1 MTEPSSR
8 EAPAAGSPVEIL
20 KSIGEIAGVLTG
32 LAFITGWLYWSTY
45 YSAFGLNPLEL
56 NFSVAVVS
64 VSPIQVALRDWQS
77 AESAASWAVMGA
89 LIGYIVLAILFV
101 HFRSGVHPRGQF
113 RARALLVVLAVG
125 MFAGGWMLGRYDARL
140 DSGCSSRLPTVAF
153 LTTAV
158 DPPTEADAAASCL
171 NNYLTC
177 KLVLHEKNTYYY
189 FQIPDCSSGSVAP
202 ATSGAGFASAE
213 LPDSEVRMIRVQ
225 RTLGW

>member
-8 EAPAAGSPVEIL
+8 EAPAAGSPDEIL

-64 VSPIQVALRDWQS
+64 VSPIQVALRDGQS

-113 RARALLVVLAVG
+113 RARALLVVLA
-125 MFAGGWMLGRYDARL
+125 
-140 DSGCSSRLPTVAF
+140 
-153 LTTAV
+153 
-158 DPPTEADAAASCL
+158 
-171 NNYLTC
+171 
-177 KLVLHEKNTYYY
+177 
-189 FQIPDCSSGSVAP
+189 
-202 ATSGAGFASAE
+202 
-213 LPDSEVRMIRVQ
+213 
-225 RTLGW
+225 